1 MDTKNIKDTAE
12 SLKLKAEARSE
23 RIEGKIRE
31 KLGNFADDPESV
43 EHGQEKQEKAAA
55 LEQEAKQ
62 KRNDAS

>member
-1 MDTKNIKDTAE
+1 MDSKDIKDTAE

-31 KLGNFADDPESV
+31 KLGNFSDDPESV

-55 LEQEAKQ
+55 LDREAEQ
-62 KRNDAS
+62 KRGDA

>member
-1 MDTKNIKDTAE
+1 MDSKDIKETAE

-31 KLGNFADDPESV
+31 KLGNFSDDTESV
-43 EHGQEKQEKAAA
+43 EHGQEKQEKAEV

-62 KRNDAS
+62 KHNNT